1 MNTDTQ
7 IQGVGIS
14 FVNPF
19 VNKCKKNIK
28 CFALLLFSANF
39 VKVNQKQK
47 LLW

>member
-19 VNKCKKNIK
+19 VNKCKKTLN
-28 CFALLLFSANF
+28 ALLCCCF
-39 VKVNQKQK
+39 
-47 LLW
+47 LLTL